1 MDAWN
6 VVKDMELYQTTAVG
20 SGGSLSMQSGK
31 INVLLFG
38 RMGSCAN
45 TMKVANSLE
54 ALLTEDAADEVNVY
68 LLDISQPRSDVVQSV
83 NQAGWN
89 HIDVCSS
96 PDNSGY
102 YGTYLWALVNKTIR
116 PAGGSITLP
125 GVFIFDRNQA
135 VTLSETGLVTQDR
148 LAEVLLDSG

>member
-1 MDAWN
+1 M
-6 VVKDMELYQTTAVG
+6 
-20 SGGSLSMQSGK
+20 
-31 INVLLFG
+31 
-38 RMGSCAN
+38 
-45 TMKVANSLE
+45 
-54 ALLTEDAADEVNVY
+54 NVY

-89 HIDVCSS
+89 HIAVCSS

-102 YGTYLWALVNKTIR
+102 YGTYLWELVNKTIR

-148 LAEVLLDSG
+148 LAEVLLEIDSTLNLNTYISANDIYLVNMAGLSG